1 MVRLRRDCAVARSAR
16 SVDDGGTVSHGR
28 GGNHLLA
35 CVLSFSRHDHRTAA
49 NNLVIYIVDWR
60 RIIGRIGLHRAPR
73 RVHYRDIRVEKLC
86 RTCLMIEWHFGVA
99 AAAYQVIDVMFGSPS
114 VSSLQMTLA
123 VGEDRQIR

>member
-73 RVHYRDIRVEKLC
+73 RVHYRDIRVEKLR
-86 RTCLMIEWHFGVA
+86 RTCLMIEWHFDVA
-99 AAAYQVIDVMFGSPS
+99 AYRVIDVMFGSPS
-114 VSSLQMTLA
+114 PQMTLA
-123 VGEDRQIR
+123 AADDRQIR